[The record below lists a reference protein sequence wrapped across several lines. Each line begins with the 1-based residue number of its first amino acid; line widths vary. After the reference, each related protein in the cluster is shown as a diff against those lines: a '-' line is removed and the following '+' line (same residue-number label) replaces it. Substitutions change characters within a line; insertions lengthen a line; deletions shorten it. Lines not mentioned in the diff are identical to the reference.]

1 MTPNN
6 AKSSQWG
13 RLLVLC
19 ALTLLSFAC
28 MSTEEVAPEW
38 EVRQGEGF
46 SFAYPADWN
55 FHEIGAAGEGYVLF
69 MPEREGGTN
78 IVVLRNPQE
87 HEDLAVLEEKMTHAL
102 ENNAHLTLTEMLGK
116 EEVELA
122 GRDAVQLHY
131 TAVASANQET
141 FEAYQVGTLL
151 PNDQAVVVTLGIFAA
166 QDRESAREV
175 FDTLLDSVE
184 ITE

>member
-1 MTPNN
+1 
-6 AKSSQWG
+6 
-13 RLLVLC
+13 
-19 ALTLLSFAC
+19 
-28 MSTEEVAPEW
+28 
-38 EVRQGEGF
+38 
-46 SFAYPADWN
+46 
-55 FHEIGAAGEGYVLF
+55 
-69 MPEREGGTN
+69 
-78 IVVLRNPQE
+78 VVLRNPQE

-102 ENNAHLTLTEMLGK
+102 ENSVHLTLTEMLGK